1 MLIEIVQPDED
12 YILTA
17 LGSFGV
23 AVVCEEV
30 GVQEGDLFDL
40 KSTSSSSSLSM
51 SNMTPSG
58 KSGECPDLSVFCRW
72 SRCMASTKWTVSF
85 IVRCLR

>member
-1 MLIEIVQPDED
+1 
-12 YILTA
+12 
-17 LGSFGV
+17 
-23 AVVCEEV
+23 
-30 GVQEGDLFDL
+30 
-40 KSTSSSSSLSM
+40 M

-85 IVRCLR
+85 IVRCLRWSSSFLIVVRLAGVQKLLI